1 MNLIWTCLLRN
12 LEYTK
17 NVLGE
22 VLREN
27 VIGSLNNKMKDIHII
42 SNPMSQTS
50 TVLLHEEKE
59 PSVVEAQARD
69 DGRSQA
75 EFSDVV
81 KIILHLDENREDRE
95 INWETISESPD
106 FSFANTTLCMK
117 SCIQHFN
124 LDPKQAAAFM
134 LFALHL
140 C

>member
-50 TVLLHEEKE
+50 TV
-59 PSVVEAQARD
+59 
-69 DGRSQA
+69 
-75 EFSDVV
+75 F
-81 KIILHLDENREDRE
+81 
-95 INWETISESPD
+95 D